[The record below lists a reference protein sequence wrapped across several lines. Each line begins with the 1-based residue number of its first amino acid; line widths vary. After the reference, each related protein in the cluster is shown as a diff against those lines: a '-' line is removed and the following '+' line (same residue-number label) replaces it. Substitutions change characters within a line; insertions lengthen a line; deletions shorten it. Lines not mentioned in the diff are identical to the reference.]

1 MNGVDLGWRD
11 RGHRDVLGDLLFADL
26 DETVDVVRVFRVRL
40 QGDMAVEMITGS
52 HIVGLFATARGVEN
66 QGQLEVGS
74 GVGRIICDGLLEG
87 ENGPRKILAGE
98 AILATGEIGVVL
110 MADAATSHGVATRR
124 KHDQ

>member
-52 HIVGLFATARGVEN
+52 HVVGLFATAWGVEN
-66 QGQLEVGS
+66 QGQFEVGS
-74 GVGRIICDGLLEG
+74 GVGRIICDRLLEG
-87 ENGPRKILAGE
+87 ENGPCKILAGE

-110 MADAATSHGVATRR
+110 MADAATARGVATRR
-124 KHDQ
+124 KQDQ